1 MSTFAIEYCS
11 SCNEPLSPSES
22 SNRLSCN
29 SCGANYHNLPKPCGG
44 SGCVNGGCLPFS
56 LYQFVQP
63 FDHTTGRVRF
73 SKAELEGSVRTNV
86 AMAKVKVDRNESAR
100 EAGIPSQIGMDA
112 LGEEEQS
119 TEERS
124 LLDLLNSNG
133 LMRGIDEEDF
143 EKTEEDNTDRRCDA
157 CKKAHRYQ
165 PGSVFSNSCKR
176 INNATK
182 KDPACEYVAA
192 TFTAMCTVCSD
203 LYHSNLRTE
212 EYKQLG
218 VQSQAALRC
227 GGIDGNPGHTAYP
240 GSKSDNYDGCLS
252 TLRYINKTDEDGNTQ
267 ETYFKG
273 QYGST
278 NRMIC
283 QMTEECTN
291 LGSCRNSTAGL
302 GCWNCIQNDGG
313 PYGSKYH
320 LQSKATRNIQD
331 EIIRCEKLHLNGPD
345 SYCNQHS
352 TYELRMLHP
361 VVYSAGKN
369 QSLLTATTITPLMY
383 LNEKKRIDNSF
394 NNVDVN
400 RVIELTAADVKKM
413 VDPITAG
420 KLLIQLR
427 IDMVVLVP
435 IEGGQN
441 GQASLEVVELSA
453 GQVYGDAGT
462 RFRAGAG
469 GGNGG
474 SKSGSSGSG
483 SSGGLCHPC
492 TCQPPC
498 LSRRDVLCDTQ
509 RCLSP
514 GSSFGGDGGGEQR
527 MQCLMVGS
535 TRNVSNKILGRMN
548 LYQQKIY

>member
-1 MSTFAIEYCS
+1 M
-11 SCNEPLSPSES
+11 SPSEYS
-22 SNRLSCN
+22 DRLSCN
-29 SCGANYHNLPKPCGG
+29 SCGSDYHSPPKPCGG
-44 SGCVNGGCLPFS
+44 SGCVNGACLPFS
-56 LYQFVQP
+56 LSRFIPQQQQVPAPITQFT
-63 FDHTTGRVRF
+63 HRTGRLRF
-73 SKAELEGSVRTNV
+73 SLQQQEASEQTNE
-86 AMAKVKVDRNESAR
+86 AMKNVKITRNENAR
-100 EAGIPSQIGMDA
+100 EAENPSEIGMDA
-112 LGEEEQS
+112 IGLE
-119 TEERS
+119 TDEERTFMNM
-124 LLDLLNSNG
+124 LDGGSD
-133 LMRGIDEEDF
+133 LMNNIDAEDF
-143 EKTEEDNTDRRCDA
+143 EKTEYDNIDRRCGA
-157 CKKAHRYQ
+157 CIQANRHQ
-165 PGSVFSNSCKR
+165 PGSMFAISCKR
-176 INNATK
+176 INENTK
-182 KDPACEYVAA
+182 KDPACEHVA
-192 TFTAMCTVCSD
+192 TTLTAMCTVCSD

-227 GGIDGNPGHTAYP
+227 GGIDGNPGHAAYP

-252 TLRYINKTDEDGNTQ
+252 TLRSNKTDENGNTQ
-267 ETYFKG
+267 KTYFKG
-273 QYGST
+273 QHYKNSD
-278 NRMIC
+278 MIC

-291 LGSCRNSTAGL
+291 HGTFRNSTAGL

-320 LQSKATRNIQD
+320 IQCKAFRNIGG
-331 EIIRCEKLHLNGPD
+331 ENIECGKFHHNGAN

-352 TYELRMLHP
+352 TDQLRALNP
-361 VVYSAGKN
+361 VVYSAGKL
-369 QSLLTATTITPLMY
+369 QSLLTVDSITPLMY
-383 LNEKKRIDNSF
+383 LDEKKRIDSSY
-394 NNVDVN
+394 NNIDVN

-498 LSRRDVLCDTQ
+498 LSRRDVLEDTQ

>member
-1 MSTFAIEYCS
+1 MSTLAIEYCS

-157 CKKAHRYQ
+157 CKKAKRHQ
-165 PGSVFSNSCKR
+165 PGSGFTNACKS
-176 INNATK
+176 INQDTK
-182 KDPACEYVAA
+182 KDPACEHIA
-192 TFTAMCTVCSD
+192 TTLTAMCPVCTE

-212 EYKQLG
+212 EFQDLST
-218 VQSQAALRC
+218 QSRSALRC
-227 GGIDGNPGHTAYP
+227 GGIDGNPGHAAYP

-252 TLRYINKTDEDGNTQ
+252 TLRSNKTDENGNTQ
-267 ETYFKG
+267 KTYFKG
-273 QYGST
+273 QHYKNSD
-278 NRMIC
+278 MIC

-291 LGSCRNSTAGL
+291 HGTFRNSTAGL

-320 LQSKATRNIQD
+320 IQCKAFRNIGG
-331 EIIRCEKLHLNGPD
+331 ENIECGKFHHNGAN

-352 TYELRMLHP
+352 TSQLRALNP
-361 VVYSAGKN
+361 VVYSAGKL
-369 QSLLTATTITPLMY
+369 QSLLTVDTITPLMY

-427 IDMVVLVP
+427 IDIVTLVP
-435 IEGGQN
+435 KDD
-441 GQASLEVVELSA
+441 QASLEIVELSA
-453 GQVYGDAGT
+453 GQSYGDAGQG
-462 RFRAGAG
+462 FNAGAN